1 MAVASDNF
9 FRHIDDF
16 FNYRQDIYEISPQTV
31 KSNRVDL
38 DLFKN
43 FICSQ
48 NVKTIDGPAVINY
61 QYYLKKQ
68 RQNCGASIN
77 RKIFALRSYGNFL
90 KLYDVS
96 CADALPFYD
105 VLKIRQGYRKRP
117 NALTSQQISLLFK
130 AIDIYPPATARH
142 ERAGTILGIRD
153 YAVYALMYQ
162 LGLRVGEVHDLNL
175 SSLDL
180 NKNKISVIGKGRK
193 PRTLHVNDEL
203 IEILCQYL
211 AVRERFLNSWLTP
224 ALFVSKKGNRLAIR
238 TMEDNLKNILL
249 QTDFHVPFN
258 VSCHTLRHSMASHL
272 NDKDV
277 DILIIQSILGHSSTR
292 SVEPYIHPSQDR
304 IRNAM
309 EKLPGVK
316 FVKELLRKGELNLS
330 FQSSRRN
337 CYGGVGKAFRPKRE

>member
-1 MAVASDNF
+1 MAVIPDNF

-48 NVKTIDGPAVINY
+48 NLKSIDGPAMIDF

-77 RKIFALRSYGNFL
+77 RKIFTLRSYGNFI
-90 KLYDVS
+90 KLYDLS
-96 CADALPFYD
+96 CTDALPFYD

-117 NALTSQQISLLFK
+117 SALTPQQISLLFK
-130 AIDIYPPATARH
+130 AIDTD
-142 ERAGTILGIRD
+142 TILSIRD

-277 DILIIQSILGHSSTR
+277 DILIIQSILGHSSSR
-292 SVEPYIHPSQDR
+292 STEPYIHPSADS
-304 IRNAM
+304 IRKAM
-309 EKLPGVK
+309 EKLPSVK
-316 FVKELLRKGELNLS
+316 FVKELIRKGELNLS
-330 FQSSRRN
+330 FQ
-337 CYGGVGKAFRPKRE
+337 KPFRPKRE

>member
-9 FRHIDDF
+9 FMHIDDF
-16 FNYRQDIYEISPQTV
+16 FNYRQDIYEISQQTV

-43 FICSQ
+43 FICSK
-48 NVKTIDGPAVINY
+48 NLRTIDGPAVIDF

-77 RKIFALRSYGNFL
+77 RKLFSLRSYGNFL
-90 KLYDVS
+90 KLYDLS
-96 CADALPFYD
+96 CTDALPFYD

-117 NALTSQQISLLFK
+117 SALTPQQISLLFK
-130 AIDIYPPATARH
+130 SIDTD
-142 ERAGTILGIRD
+142 TILGIRD
-153 YAVYALMYQ
+153 YAAYALMYQ

-180 NKNKISVIGKGRK
+180 NKNKISVIGKGK
-193 PRTLHVNDEL
+193 KLRTLHVNDEL

-272 NDKDV
+272 NDKNV

-292 SVEPYIHPSQDR
+292 STEPYIHPSADS
-304 IRNAM
+304 IRKAM

-330 FQSSRRN
+330 FQ
-337 CYGGVGKAFRPKRE
+337 KAFRPKRE

>member
-1 MAVASDNF
+1 MAVIPDNF

-48 NVKTIDGPAVINY
+48 NLKSIDGPAMIDF

-77 RKIFALRSYGNFL
+77 RKIFTLRSYGNFI
-90 KLYDVS
+90 KLYDLS
-96 CADALPFYD
+96 CTDALPFYD

-117 NALTSQQISLLFK
+117 SALTPQQISLLFK
-130 AIDIYPPATARH
+130 AIDTD
-142 ERAGTILGIRD
+142 TILGIRD

-292 SVEPYIHPSQDR
+292 STEPYIHPSADS
-304 IRNAM
+304 IRKAM

-316 FVKELLRKGELNLS
+316 FVKELIRKGELNLS
-330 FQSSRRN
+330 FQ
-337 CYGGVGKAFRPKRE
+337 KPFRPKRE

>member
-48 NVKTIDGPAVINY
+48 NLKSIDGPAMIDF

-77 RKIFALRSYGNFL
+77 RKIFTLRSYGNFL
-90 KLYDVS
+90 KLYDLP
-96 CADALPFYD
+96 CANALPFYD

-117 NALTSQQISLLFK
+117 SALTPQQISLLFK
-130 AIDIYPPATARH
+130 VIDTD
-142 ERAGTILGIRD
+142 TILGIRD

-292 SVEPYIHPSQDR
+292 STEPYIHPSADS
-304 IRNAM
+304 IRKAM

-316 FVKELLRKGELNLS
+316 FVKELIRKGELNLS
-330 FQSSRRN
+330 FQ
-337 CYGGVGKAFRPKRE
+337 KPFRPKRE

>member
-1 MAVASDNF
+1 MAVTSDNF

-43 FICSQ
+43 FIYSQ
-48 NVKTIDGPAVINY
+48 NLRTIDGPAVIDF

-77 RKIFALRSYGNFL
+77 RKLFALRSYGNFF
-90 KLYDVS
+90 KLYDLP

-105 VLKIRQGYRKRP
+105 VLKIRSGYRNLP
-117 NALTSQQISLLFK
+117 SALTPQQINLLFK
-130 AIDIYPPATARH
+130 AIDTD
-142 ERAGTILGIRD
+142 TILGVRD

-162 LGLRVGEVHDLNL
+162 LGLRVGEVHSLNL
-175 SSLDL
+175 ANLDI
-180 NKNKISVIGKGRK
+180 KNKKILVIGKGKK
-193 PRTLHVNDEL
+193 PRTLHMNDEL

-211 AVRERFLNSWLTP
+211 ALRDQFCNSWLTQT
-224 ALFVSKKGNRLAIR
+224 LFISKKGNRLAIR
-238 TMEDNLKNILL
+238 TMEDNFKKILL
-249 QTDFHVPFN
+249 HSSVNAPFN
-258 VSCHTLRHSMASHL
+258 VTCHTLRHSMASHL
-272 NDKDV
+272 NDQGV

-292 SVEPYIHPSQDR
+292 STEPYIHPSHDS
-304 IRNAM
+304 IRKAM

-316 FVKELLRKGELNLS
+316 FVKELMRKGELNLR
-330 FQSSRRN
+330 FQ
-337 CYGGVGKAFRPKRE
+337 KPFKPKRE